1 MSKTK
6 TEEELLYFNGIDG
19 ATGNYELPPMT
30 AEDLAAVAL
39 GETISPELY
48 NELKNRR
55 DSQEAHYGINADTTS
70 LAETGWGVIF
80 AAKDKQTEA
89 IREALKPLLDL
100 RREQATKK
108 NAAYYKEFMGG
119 EGYRP
124 DDTHLDFLGREPR
137 MMGPGSVNPEKVPY
151 YLLLVGDP
159 EAIPYRFQYQL
170 DVQYAVGRIHFETLE
185 EYAQYAQS
193 VVEAETGGKVKLPRQ
208 AVFFGAQ
215 SAHDQATTLSAQQL
229 ITPLSAEM
237 ATAQSDWT
245 LKTVLGADAKK
256 AALGQYLGG
265 KETPALLFTASHG
278 MGFPN
283 GNPRQLAHQGALLCS
298 DWPGPREWQKPIP
311 ENFYFSADD
320 VSGDASLLGMM
331 AFFFACYGAG
341 TPKLDEF
348 ANKAL
353 QERQVIAPYAFMAR
367 LPQKLLSHPKGGA
380 LAVVGHVERA
390 WGYSFM
396 WRDTGRQL
404 QVFKDALDQLM
415 AGQPI
420 GAAMEWFNERH
431 AELSVVIAN
440 EIEEINEYGKKRD
453 DAKIAGLWTA
463 NKDARS
469 YVIIGDPAVRLPV
482 IKKDEAPKK
491 RPTVTLAEKTKS
503 KLDKLA
509 ESGAAKAPTAK
520 PEPAAAPQPTAQ
532 AMGASADYAVEFGLK
547 EQFNDLATSLRQFT
561 DQLAQALSKAASD
574 ISTLEVTTYAA
585 EDLEALAKGEESATT
600 VRAMT
605 RIAFD
610 GDTQVYVP
618 AHKQGVDQDL
628 WQIHMAMVQEA
639 QANRAQFLQTMA
651 EMATNLL
658 KSLKP

>member
-256 AALGQYLGG
+256 AALGKYLGG

-453 DAKIAGLWTA
+453 DAKIAGL
-463 NKDARS
+463 
-469 YVIIGDPAVRLPV
+469 
-482 IKKDEAPKK
+482 
-491 RPTVTLAEKTKS
+491 
-503 KLDKLA
+503 
-509 ESGAAKAPTAK
+509 
-520 PEPAAAPQPTAQ
+520 
-532 AMGASADYAVEFGLK
+532 
-547 EQFNDLATSLRQFT
+547 
-561 DQLAQALSKAASD
+561 
-574 ISTLEVTTYAA
+574 
-585 EDLEALAKGEESATT
+585 
-600 VRAMT
+600 
-605 RIAFD
+605 
-610 GDTQVYVP
+610 
-618 AHKQGVDQDL
+618 
-628 WQIHMAMVQEA
+628 
-639 QANRAQFLQTMA
+639 
-651 EMATNLL
+651 
-658 KSLKP
+658 